1 MAATAFVMAAGRG
14 ERLRPH
20 TDHTPKPLLPVRGK
34 PLIGWHLEALARA
47 GVTEVV
53 INTAWLEDRFP
64 AALGDGARYGLRIV
78 YSMEGRD
85 HGGALETAGGIAKA
99 LPWLDE
105 VFWVVAGDVF
115 VPGFA
120 FDATLAPQLNAQ
132 LWMVPNAPHH
142 PQGDFAID
150 AGGLLRSGPAAAGL
164 PRRTWASVGLFR
176 RAMFE
181 GIAPGTRLALRP
193 LLERE
198 IAAGRIGGT
207 PWAGDWID
215 VGTPERWA
223 ALNR

>member
-1 MAATAFVMAAGRG
+1 VRSAFVMAAGRG
-14 ERLRPH
+14 ERMRPV

-34 PLIGWHLEALARA
+34 PLIVWHLEALAAA
-47 GVTEVV
+47 GVQRVV
-53 INTAWLEDRFP
+53 VNTAWLEEQFEP
-64 AALGDGARYGLRIV
+64 ALGDGSRWGLAIH

-115 VPGFA
+115 LPGFPFA
-120 FDATLAPQLNAQ
+120 GALPAGSRAH

-142 PQGDFAID
+142 PQGDFGID
-150 AGGLLRSGPAAAGL
+150 AAGHLTSGAAAAAG
-164 PRRTWASVGLFR
+164 PRYTWASVGLFH

-193 LLERE
+193 VLERE
-198 IAAGRIGGT
+198 IAAGRATGALWGGAWT
-207 PWAGDWID
+207 D
-215 VGTPERWA
+215 VGTAERWA
-223 ALNR
+223 ALQGT